1 MNGAKIRSYMLVIL
15 VVLAAVSMFPSFG
28 GSSDHHTGVVHTV
41 RTRYASTDCGTFP
54 STSTYA
60 TARVISLRGVGCRRA
75 TEVAK
80 AYDSAGRQLG
90 SWRCALSHG
99 DGSDLFS
106 CGKGGRR
113 GNLRK
118 WPHALLAKG
127 EGTPRVDSWAER

>member
-1 MNGAKIRSYMLVIL
+1 VI
-15 VVLAAVSMFPSFG
+15 A
-28 GSSDHHTGVVHTV
+28 
-41 RTRYASTDCGTFP
+41 
-54 STSTYA
+54 
-60 TARVISLRGVGCRRA
+60 LRGVGCARA
-75 TEVAK
+75 TQVSK

-99 DGSDLFS
+99 GGPDLFS

-118 WPHALLAKG
+118 WPHALLVKG